1 MIETHYEFLLPVSPR
16 QAFDYISHPGNDAV
30 WQASCQTAER
40 VDCDGAAQ
48 TASTD
53 SSLGSRYRIVF
64 SLLGR
69 RMDFLCEVTEHDP
82 GKAYAFQVVEGPF
95 RYQGRYVFYA
105 DESGCKV
112 AWHFAA
118 DPGKYFGLLPAA
130 LLRKVVLSQFEGD
143 VKTLRQQLLTTCTT

>member
-1 MIETHYEFLLPVSPR
+1 MIETQYEFLLPVSPR
-16 QAFDYISHPGNDAV
+16 QAFDYISNPGHDAV

-40 VDCDGAAQ
+40 VDGESAAGPEGG
-48 TASTD
+48 
-53 SSLGSRYRIVF
+53 LGCRYHIVF

-69 RMDFLCEVTEHDP
+69 RMAFVCEVTEHDP

-95 RYQGRYVFYA
+95 RYQGRYVFSA

-112 AWHFAA
+112 FWHFAA
-118 DPGKYFGLLPAA
+118 DPGKFFGLLPAA

-143 VKTLRQQLLTTCTT
+143 VKTLRQRLLTTCTT

>member
-1 MIETHYEFLLPVSPR
+1 MIETHYDFLLPVSPR
-16 QAFDYISHPGNDAV
+16 QAFDYISNPGNDAV
-30 WQASCQTAER
+30 WQASCQTAEPVGR
-40 VDCDGAAQ
+40 ESAAGP
-48 TASTD
+48 D
-53 SSLGSRYRIVF
+53 SALGSRYRIVF

-69 RMDFLCEVTEHDP
+69 RMAFLCEVTEHDP
-82 GKAYAFQVVEGPF
+82 GRAYAFQVVEGPF
-95 RYQGRYVFYA
+95 RYLGRYVFSA